1 MFNNVY
7 AIKEVFDEE
16 TFEDNAK
23 VLKEIVQMLSMYQI
37 RYP

>member
-1 MFNNVY
+1 MFNNIF
-7 AIKEVFDEE
+7 AIKEVFDAE

-23 VLKEIVQMLSMYQI
+23 VLKEIVQMLGEYQI